1 MEREVRVVIYGM
13 GEIGKRVVRA
23 LVEKKGVKIVGAI
36 DIAESKI
43 GRDVGELAGLDGR
56 LGVSVSPDADKVLG
70 ETKPDVVIHMTQSY
84 FKKVYPQLV
93 KIVEHGA
100 NVVSTC
106 EELSYP
112 YIVDESL
119 ARKLDALAKEHGVT
133 ILGTGINPGFLM
145 DTLVITLTGV
155 CVKVNKIKVTRVIN
169 ASNRREP
176 FQRKIGAGLTVEEFK
191 DHIEKKII
199 SGHVGLEQSI
209 ALIASALGWKL
220 DRIVVEE
227 VKPVIADR
235 EVKTDFLIVK
245 PGQVAGLMQVA
256 KGVVEGEERIVLDFR
271 AFVGASE
278 DYDAIEIDGVPPIN
292 ERIAPCVHGDW
303 GTVAMVINSIP
314 KVINAPPGLKTMK
327 DLPIPSATPVDLRFY
342 LKKS

>member
-1 MEREVRVVIYGM
+1 MEREIKVAIYGM

-23 LVEKKGVKIVGAI
+23 LSEKKGVKIVGAI

-43 GRDVGELAGLDGR
+43 GRDVGELAGLDR
-56 LGVSVSPDADKVLG
+56 KLGVVVSPDADKVLG

-93 KIVEHGA
+93 KIIEYGA
-100 NVVSTC
+100 NIVSTC

-112 YIVDESL
+112 YIVDEKL
-119 ARKLDALAKEHGVT
+119 AKKLDSLAKEHGVT

-145 DTLVITLTGV
+145 DTLVITLTGA
-155 CVKVNKIKVTRVIN
+155 CVKVNRIKVTRVIN
-169 ASNRREP
+169 ASTRREP
-176 FQRKIGAGLTVEEFK
+176 FQRKIGASLSVEEFNDRIK
-191 DHIEKKII
+191 RKII

-220 DRIVVEE
+220 DKIVVED
-227 VKPVIADR
+227 VKPIVAEE
-235 EVKTDFLIVK
+235 EVKTDYLVVK
-245 PGQVAGLMQVA
+245 PGEVAGLMQIA
-256 KGVVEGEERIVLDFR
+256 KGVVEGEEKIVLDFR
-271 AFVGASE
+271 AYVGAPE
-278 DYDAIEIDGVPPIN
+278 EYDAIEIDGVPPIN
-292 ERIAPCVHGDW
+292 EKIKPCVHGDW

-327 DLPIPSATPVDLRFY
+327 DLPIPSATPLDLRVC
-342 LKKS
+342 LKS

>member
-1 MEREVRVVIYGM
+1 MEREVKVVIYGM

-23 LVEKKGVKIVGAI
+23 LSEKKGVKVVGAI

-43 GRDVGELAGLDGR
+43 GKDVGELAGLDR
-56 LGVSVSPDADKVLG
+56 KLGVVVSPNVDKVLG

-84 FKKVYPQLV
+84 FKKVFPQLV
-93 KIVEHGA
+93 KIVEYGA

-112 YIVDESL
+112 YIVDENL
-119 ARKLDALAKEHGVT
+119 AKKLDSLAKEHGVT

-145 DTLVITLTGV
+145 DTLVITLTGA

-169 ASNRREP
+169 ASTRREP
-176 FQRKIGAGLTVEEFK
+176 FQRKIGAGLSVEEFNDRIK
-191 DHIEKKII
+191 KKII

-220 DRIVVEE
+220 DKIVVED
-227 VKPVIADR
+227 VKPVVAEKEI
-235 EVKTDFLIVK
+235 KTDFLVVK
-245 PGQVAGLMQVA
+245 PGQVAGLMQIA
-256 KGVVEGEERIVLDFR
+256 KGIVEGEEKITLDFR
-271 AFVGASE
+271 AFVGAPE
-278 DYDAIEIDGVPPIN
+278 EYDAIEIDGLPPIN
-292 ERIAPCVHGDW
+292 EKIVPCVHGDW

-327 DLPIPSATPVDLRFY
+327 DLPVPSATPVDLRVC
-342 LKKS
+342 LKS